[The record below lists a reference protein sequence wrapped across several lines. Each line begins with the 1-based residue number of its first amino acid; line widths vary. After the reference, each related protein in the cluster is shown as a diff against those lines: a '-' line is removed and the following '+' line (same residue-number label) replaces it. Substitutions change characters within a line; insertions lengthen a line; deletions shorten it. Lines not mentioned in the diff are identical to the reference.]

1 MEKHINQN
9 NKTDEFNKKLDALMK
24 INNYKDK
31 CWGLWEIKSL
41 PSFSRLS
48 ILFSN
53 NLLNKW

>member
-41 PSFSRLS
+41 TEFFT
-48 ILFSN
+48 IEYFF
-53 NLLNKW
+53 